1 MTDNRTTAAKDDSPE
16 IPAQTSRA
24 LWRERLGR
32 VGVWSTELRTAP
44 AETVEH
50 AARSLDEAGF
60 GALWIP
66 GLDGGRVFADAQ
78 RLLGATRQASVV
90 IGVQSIWKQE
100 PAELAER
107 ATAVESLFPGRLLTG
122 LGVGAAEAAH
132 AVGKPFSTAVKEMST
147 YLERLDQAP
156 VPLPGHRRLLG
167 SLGPRMAAL
176 AGTRTAGLHPFMVP
190 AEAVAGYRENLGND
204 ALLAPH
210 VAVVLNNDPHRAREI
225 ARGGIGFF
233 LGLHTYQ
240 GNLRR
245 LGFSD
250 ADFVPG
256 GSDRLIDALVA
267 WGNVD
272 AVRARIQEHL
282 DAGADH
288 VALHVITPGQQV
300 PAPEWARLAELLP
313 HHTRTHA

>member
-1 MTDNRTTAAKDDSPE
+1 MTDISTAAGKDSTPK
-16 IPAQTSRA
+16 IPAPASRA
-24 LWRERLGR
+24 MWRERLGR
-32 VGVWSTELRTAP
+32 VGVWSMELRTAP
-44 AETVEH
+44 AETIEH
-50 AARSLDEAGF
+50 AARSLDDAGF

-78 RLLGATRQASVV
+78 RLLAATQRTSVV

-107 ATAVESLFPGRLLTG
+107 AAAVESRFPGRLLTG
-122 LGVGAAEAAH
+122 LGVGSAEAAH
-132 AVGKPFSTAVKEMST
+132 AVGKPFSTAVKEMT
-147 YLERLDQAP
+147 KYLEGLDHAP
-156 VPLPGHRRLLG
+156 VPLPGHRRMLG
-167 SLGPRMAAL
+167 SLGPRMATL
-176 AGTRTAGLHPFMVP
+176 AGTHTAGLHPFLVP
-190 AEAVAGYRENLGND
+190 AEATAGYRENLGND

-210 VAVVLNNDPHRAREI
+210 LTVVLNTEPHRAREI

-267 WGNVD
+267 WGDVH
-272 AVRARIQEHL
+272 AVHARIQEHL

-288 VALHVITPGQQV
+288 VALHVITLGQQI

-313 HHTRTHA
+313 HHT

>member
-1 MTDNRTTAAKDDSPE
+1 MTGTPTTTPKDGSPE

-32 VGVWSTELRTAP
+32 VGVWSTELRSAP
-44 AETVEH
+44 AETIER
-50 AARSLDEAGF
+50 AARSLDDAGF

-66 GLDGGRVFADAQ
+66 GLDGDRVFADAQ
-78 RLLGATRQASVV
+78 RLLAATQRTSVV

-100 PAELAER
+100 AAELAER
-107 ATAVESLFPGRLLTG
+107 AAAVESSFPGRLLTG

-132 AVGKPFSTAVKEMST
+132 AVGKPFSTAVKEMT
-147 YLERLDQAP
+147 NYLDRLDHAP
-156 VPLPGHRRLLG
+156 APLPGHRRLLG
-167 SLGPRMAAL
+167 SLGPRMATL
-176 AGTRTAGLHPFMVP
+176 AGTRTAGLHPFLVP
-190 AEAVAGYRENLGND
+190 AEATVGYRENLGND

-210 VAVVLNNDPHRAREI
+210 LAVVLNSDPHRAREI

-267 WGNVD
+267 WGDID
-272 AVRARIQEHL
+272 AVRPRIQEHL
-282 DAGADH
+282 EAGADH

-300 PAPEWARLAELLP
+300 PTQEWAQLAELLP
-313 HHTRTHA
+313 HHT

>member
-1 MTDNRTTAAKDDSPE
+1 MTGDPATASKDSG
-16 IPAQTSRA
+16 AATSAHGNRA

-32 VGVWSTELRTAP
+32 VGVWSMQLRTAP
-44 AETVEH
+44 AQAIEH
-50 AARSLDEAGF
+50 AAHDLDDAGF
-60 GALWIP
+60 RALWIP
-66 GLDGGRVFADAQ
+66 GLDGGPVFADAQ
-78 RLLGATRQASVV
+78 RLLTATGQASVV

-100 PAELAER
+100 SAELAAHA
-107 ATAVESLFPGRLLTG
+107 ATVESRFPGRLLTG
-122 LGVGAAEAAH
+122 LGVSAAEVARAL
-132 AVGKPFSTAVKEMST
+132 GKPFSTAVQEMDN
-147 YLERLDQAP
+147 YLQGLDDAP
-156 VPLPGHRRLLG
+156 TPLAQQRRLLG
-167 SLGPRMAAL
+167 SLGPAMARL
-176 AGTRTAGLHPFMVP
+176 AGARTAGLHPFLVP
-190 AEAVAGYRENLGND
+190 AEAAAGYRENLGND

-210 VAVVLNNDPHRAREI
+210 LAVVLDTDPSRAREI

-267 WGNVD
+267 WGDLD
-272 AVRARIQEHL
+272 AVHARIQQHL

-288 VALHVITPGQQV
+288 VALHVITPGQQI
-300 PAPEWARLAELLP
+300 PSRQWAELATLLP
-313 HHTRTHA
+313 HLT